1 MKFEVLMA
9 VYVSLLVFWVIPSCG
24 LVGRYHCFGG
34 TTALI
39 FRAEGNLTLVS

>member
-9 VYVSLLVFWVIPSCG
+9 VYVLLVFWVVPSCG
-24 LVGRYHCFGG
+24 LVGRYHCFAG

-39 FRAEGNLTLVS
+39 FRAEGSLTLVP